1 MSAIKKFL
9 SDTVIYGLTT
19 IVARVLNF
27 LLTPFFVKKFEAS
40 LYGVFTYL
48 YSYAALINAV
58 LAFGMETTY
67 FRYLQRVEK
76 GDKEK
81 VFNNSF
87 IVTLFATTLFVVSMF
102 LFSDPIASW
111 IQSVD
116 LPKEEYVI
124 FVKFFAVILGA
135 DALAI
140 VPFARLR
147 AEGRP
152 IRYGAIKVLNIAILV
167 FCNLFLL
174 YWLPSL
180 VAKYTFWQDFVSGW
194 YREGWLGN
202 VFISNLI
209 ASVFT
214 LLMLMPQ
221 IAKFS
226 FKIDAALLKSML
238 SYSFPILIANISFII
253 NEHLDKMMFP
263 KLIPTVAGERD
274 LGIYG
279 AVAKIAIF
287 LNLFVTAFRL
297 GAEPFFFSYA
307 KNENAKQVYAKI
319 MEYFIIAMVV
329 VMIGLCA
336 NIEWLKNFIKGGELE
351 QDVYWSGLYIVPIL
365 LFNNVLLGIYMNLS
379 VWYRLSDQTRYGLY
393 ISVIG
398 AVITV
403 ILNFTFI
410 PTYSYLGASLSTT
423 ATYFVMV
430 GLSYSLGQKNYPI
443 PYNTLKSICYLL
455 LAIVSTALMYYV
467 FDNNV
472 WLSNLLLIVVL
483 LLVFY
488 LERNFIKRISTK
500 ILKK

>member
-1 MSAIKKFL
+1 MSGIKKFL

-19 IVARVLNF
+19 IIARVLNF
-27 LLTPFFVKKFEAS
+27 LLTPVFLRKFES
-40 LYGVFTYL
+40 SIYGIFTNL
-48 YSYAALINAV
+48 YSYAAMINAI

-76 GDKEK
+76 EDKEK

-87 IVTLFATTLFVVSMF
+87 IVTLFATVIFVATMF
-102 LFSDPIASW
+102 IFAQPIASF
-111 IQSVD
+111 IKSVD
-116 LPKEEYVI
+116 LNPAEYII
-124 FVKFFAVILGA
+124 FVKLFAVILGA
-135 DALAI
+135 DALAV

-152 IRYGAIKVLNIAILV
+152 IRYGAIKIVNIGVLV

-180 VAKYTFWQDFVSGW
+180 IDKYTFWQELAEGW
-194 YREGWLGN
+194 FREGWLGN

-209 ASVFT
+209 ASVVT
-214 LLMLMPQ
+214 LALLIPQ
-221 IAKFS
+221 IVKFS
-226 FKIDAALLKSML
+226 FKIDAALIKSMI

-263 KLIPTVAGERD
+263 KLVPTTEGERD

-307 KNENAKQVYAKI
+307 KNENSKQVYAKI
-319 MEYFIIAMVV
+319 MEYFIIAMVI

-336 NIEWLKNFIKGGELE
+336 NISWLKDFIRGGKLE
-351 QDVYWSGLYIVPIL
+351 REVYWSGLHIVPIL

-379 VWYRLSDQTRYGLY
+379 IWYRLSDQTRYGLY
-393 ISVIG
+393 ISGVG
-398 AVITV
+398 AIITV
-403 ILNFTFI
+403 ILNIVLI
-410 PTYSYLGASLSTT
+410 PTYSYVGAALSTT
-423 ATYFVMV
+423 LTYFVMV
-430 GLSYSLGQKNYPI
+430 TLSYILGQKNYAI
-443 PYNTLKSICYLL
+443 PYNVIKAVGYMLISV
-455 LAIVSTALMYYV
+455 ASTAFMYFV
-467 FDNNV
+467 LDNNV
-472 WLSNLLLIVVL
+472 WLSNFLLVL
-483 LLVFY
+483 VLVFVFY
-488 LERNFIKRISTK
+488 LERKFIVNITGK
-500 ILKK
+500 IKK